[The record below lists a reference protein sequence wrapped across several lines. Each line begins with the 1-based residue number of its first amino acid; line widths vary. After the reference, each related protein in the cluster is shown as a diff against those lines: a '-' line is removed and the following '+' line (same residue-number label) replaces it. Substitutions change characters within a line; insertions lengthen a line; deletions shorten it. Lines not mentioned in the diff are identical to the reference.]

1 MLSAIW
7 LVPPGRYWRKVSV
20 RAQQQK
26 RRRLDPGQTN
36 QFSSGML
43 LAFIKSI
50 FLRFVRIAQQ
60 QELP

>member
-1 MLSAIW
+1 MDGIGGQFP
-7 LVPPGRYWRKVSV
+7 VG
-20 RAQQQK
+20 AQQQK

-50 FLRFVRIAQQ
+50 FLRV
-60 QELP
+60 